1 MGIHASQHDLGHQQ
15 DQAPDS
21 FLWNYCFR
29 NSFVV
34 CLFLTA
40 NWNAES
46 FTLGSLNLQSL
57 WWSPNTEEENSAG
70 FLTFNSSFQTKKN
83 NLRKHLSHVLSAL
96 KCSVSYLWIVT
107 LMSMSEMQKS
117 WLAQVSLYS
126 PLTEAMSSS
135 LRFSQLPE
143 TTWESLT
150 FSALPPAPW
159 LWFPFWLWLVS
170 LPQALPSALLALQT
184 IGPPWQSNHSSQR
197 SKHFLKVWK
206 RQ

>member
-96 KCSVSYLWIVT
+96 KCSVSYLWILT
-107 LMSMSEMQKS
+107 LMSMNEMQKS